1 MEMGPKKRGV
11 GWGTGAKME
20 SQASLTVTEDSF

>member
-1 MEMGPKKRGV
+1 MEMGPKKG
-11 GWGTGAKME
+11 GWGTGAKTE